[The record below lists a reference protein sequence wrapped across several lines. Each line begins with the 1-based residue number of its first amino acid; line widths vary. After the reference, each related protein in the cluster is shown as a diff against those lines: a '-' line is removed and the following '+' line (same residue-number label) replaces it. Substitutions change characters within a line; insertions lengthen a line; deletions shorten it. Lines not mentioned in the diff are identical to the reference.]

1 MPGCSALHGLT
12 YWGMPRCSAL
22 HRDGLTYWGMPRCFV
37 ALQLHVL
44 LGITS
49 SHKCLTLPD
58 AHHGAHLDATYVF
71 LVGIPTT
78 VIAGDA
84 FPWLNNLPV
93 FELAATKTA
102 LAGWA
107 TPGGPGTSHKVAL
120 VRGSSNY
127 GSSSFF
133 RAK

>member
-1 MPGCSALHGLT
+1 MCGWGPEHACLALHGLT
-12 YWGMPRCSAL
+12 YWGMP
-22 HRDGLTYWGMPRCFV
+22 GCFG
-37 ALQLHVL
+37 ALQLHFL
-44 LGITS
+44 FGITS
-49 SHKCLTLPD
+49 SLICLTLPD
-58 AHHGAHLDATYVF
+58 AHHGAHHDATYVF

-78 VIAGDA
+78 VIAVDA

-120 VRGSSNY
+120 VRGSSSN